1 MASISA
7 ILISPDGYET
17 LRRLVNHLHAQ
28 TIRREIELV
37 FVFPACVEAEPSD
50 PLLQDFAAVRVVR
63 IPDLESTARARAA
76 GVRQAGAPVVVMTE
90 DHSLPEEEW
99 AEALVRAHQKD
110 WGAVGPAVKNG
121 NPHSLLSWANLVI
134 EYLDWLHPAPGGE
147 AHHLPGHNSAYKR
160 DLLLAFGDD
169 LGDWLEAESVLHWRL
184 RADGHRVALEP
195 AAVTRHYNFSRFLPT
210 LALRYDCG
218 RQFAAMCRVRWSL
231 ARRLLYIG
239 GSPLI
244 PFVRVARIVRQMRRP
259 GRPARLLPAL
269 APLCLFLLAIETVG
283 AVAGY
288 AAGPGSSIRRIAR
301 IDFHREDYMN
311 RRDRRIFEGLPGAAR
326 AEPG

>member
-1 MASISA
+1 
-7 ILISPDGYET
+7 
-17 LRRLVNHLHAQ
+17 
-28 TIRREIELV
+28 
-37 FVFPACVEAEPSD
+37 
-50 PLLQDFAAVRVVR
+50 
-63 IPDLESTARARAA
+63 
-76 GVRQAGAPVVVMTE
+76 
-90 DHSLPEEEW
+90 
-99 AEALVRAHQKD
+99 
-110 WGAVGPAVKNG
+110 
-121 NPHSLLSWANLVI
+121 
-134 EYLDWLHPAPGGE
+134 
-147 AHHLPGHNSAYKR
+147 
-160 DLLLAFGDD
+160 
-169 LGDWLEAESVLHWRL
+169 
-184 RADGHRVALEP
+184 
-195 AAVTRHYNFSRFLPT
+195 
-210 LALRYDCG
+210 
-218 RQFAAMCRVRWSL
+218 MCRVRWSL